1 MCSEQ
6 AGNGPAFVLAFSQRS
21 ENLATETQTYH
32 ERDYSRKSCWKY
44 APYKRKAML
53 KLCSL
58 LFLSQCHG
66 RGIILENFAEN
77 MLHTSG
83 KQCWSCARCCFYH
96 NVMGGGLS
104 SKILLKICSTQ
115 AGSNAE
121 VVLVFEGGDY
131 CWKYS
136 PNKLTWREETTRT
149 NGLSIDPVY
158 EEAPLFNRTECKP
171 PKPEDK
177 FEFKPQPQI
186 VLNSNPYRRA
196 SKLWPPYAGID
207 LNESEISWK
216 SALFLVKVVLD
227 FAQNI

>member
-1 MCSEQ
+1 MCSKCAQSKREM
-6 AGNGPAFVLAFSQRS
+6 VL
-21 ENLATETQTYH
+21 L
-32 ERDYSRKSCWKY
+32 
-44 APYKRKAML
+44 
-53 KLCSL
+53 LCSL
-58 LFLSQCHG
+58 SLRGQKTWQQK
-66 RGIILENFAEN
+66 RKPIMKGIILENPAEN

-104 SKILLKICSTQ
+104 SKFLLKICSTQ

>member
-66 RGIILENFAEN
+66 R
-77 MLHTSG
+77 
-83 KQCWSCARCCFYH
+83 
-96 NVMGGGLS
+96 GLS

-186 VLNSNPYRRA
+186 VLNANPYRRA